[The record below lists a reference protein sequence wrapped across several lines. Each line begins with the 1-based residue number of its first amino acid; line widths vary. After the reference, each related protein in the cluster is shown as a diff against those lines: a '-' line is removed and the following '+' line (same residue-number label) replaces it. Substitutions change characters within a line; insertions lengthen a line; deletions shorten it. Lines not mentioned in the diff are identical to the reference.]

1 MPLPRAVLSLCS
13 PALLAALAA
22 AQTGPWQDGEILCL
36 NDAGELLRID
46 PDTGHGA
53 VLLPGVS
60 VPAGPGY
67 MAFDSY
73 RGGVLLSSG
82 LYPAP
87 FDYKL
92 RLVDS
97 NGAATTIGNY
107 GSFVQSLAPRGDGIV
122 YFQENYPATAI
133 RYLDANNVAHDL
145 IDASTGQ
152 PIVCEVAQLIY
163 HPQTNSLY
171 GANNYGTP
179 QACGGFQTIHVRHIP
194 LSADGTQALAVGACN
209 SFPIASSSG
218 PVGLTRMYGGALMV
232 CSASGANQSGCIL
245 SLDPA
250 TLALGKWADPNVG
263 YYSIQGGMFSRRI
276 NRTLLLDAGN
286 NVLKSYQQG
295 QTGAGTV
302 FPVDVSVDDGTS
314 GTSMKG
320 HLQQLDLY
328 GGACSGVFAKYGA
341 GLAGTLNFTPQLG
354 GSGCAS
360 TTTPFSLLVGDARG
374 GSPGILALGT
384 GAAAVP
390 LFGGTL
396 LVNPIA
402 FTFGFVTTGAPGV
415 GGAGTYLF
423 PLNITDPAIV
433 GVPFWSQAG
442 ILDPNAVQGISL
454 TNGLKIVIG

>member
-1 MPLPRAVLSLCS
+1 MSLRSLLLVCS
-13 PALLAALAA
+13 PAVLAAAAA

-36 NDAGELLRID
+36 NDAGQLLRID

-73 RGGVLLSSG
+73 RGGILLSSG
-82 LYPAP
+82 LHPAP

-97 NGAATTIGNY
+97 SGAATTIGNF
-107 GSFVQSLAPRGDGIV
+107 GSFVQSLAPRGDGLV
-122 YFQENYPATAI
+122 YFQENYPSTTI

-145 IDASTGQ
+145 LDATTGL
-152 PIVCEVAQLIY
+152 PIVSDVGQLIY

-171 GANNYGTP
+171 GANNYGVP
-179 QACGGFQTIHVRHIP
+179 SGCGGFQTIHVRHIP
-194 LSADGTQALAVGACN
+194 LSANGTQALGLGACN
-209 SFPIASSSG
+209 SFQLASSSG
-218 PVGLTRMYGGALMV
+218 PVGLTRMYNGGLMV
-232 CSASGANQSGCIL
+232 CSATGANQSGCIL
-245 SLDPA
+245 ALDPV
-250 TLALGKWADPNVG
+250 TLALTKWADPNVG

-276 NRTLLLDAGN
+276 NRAILLDAAN
-286 NVLKSYQQG
+286 NVLRTYAPG

-302 FPVDVSVDDGTS
+302 LVTDVVVDDGTS
-314 GTSMKG
+314 GTSMTG
-320 HLQQLDLY
+320 HLQQLDLS

-341 GLAGTLNFTPQLG
+341 GLAGTLGFVPQLG

-384 GAAAVP
+384 GATAIP
-390 LFGGTL
+390 LYGGTL

-402 FTFGFVTTGAPGV
+402 FTFGFVTTGAPGA
-415 GGAGTYLF
+415 GGAGTFAL
-423 PLNITDPAIV
+423 PLTVADPAVI

-442 ILDPNAVQGISL
+442 VLDANAVQGVAL